1 MLLDQIL
8 LVFMK
13 NVRASQICPVFYI
26 FSQYF
31 FRLTYVGAQY
41 DLKTPVLICIT
52 SHVHSTIICFKP
64 VKILK
69 HKTEWF
75 MYTSRLY
82 PCSVGQVLKVC
93 GLCHLGKELAG
104 LRKEL

>member
-13 NVRASQICPVFYI
+13 NARASQICPVFYI
-26 FSQYF
+26 ISQYF
-31 FRLTYVGAQY
+31 FRLTYVGVQY
-41 DLKTPVLICIT
+41 DLKNA
-52 SHVHSTIICFKP
+52 STDLHYLTRSQYHYLLQTCED
-64 VKILK
+64 LEAQD
-69 HKTEWF
+69 EWF